1 MKKLVAEVIPYPLWC
16 KELRHGLLLDKQIAA
31 PSPFYGEAAQYAL
44 SPRPWSLPA
53 ARIGFA
59 STNRLI
65 DPKWNTELINTVLMR
80 VCCSITCHL
89 NHRAEV
95 PLGHLL
101 PVIHRASR
109 KFALSFREEDAII
122 INISPC
128 ALCQACR
135 SLFFLITSV
144 LFYLGLKIAAF
155 LFPPVLTTSYSYILN
170 EVPWMSQMKSKCK
183 PID

>member
-44 SPRPWSLPA
+44 SPRLRSLPA

-101 PVIHRASR
+101 PVVRRASR

-128 ALCQACR
+128 ALCQACGC
-135 SLFFLITSV
+135 LFCFFFLSPP
-144 LFYLGLKIAAF
+144 
-155 LFPPVLTTSYSYILN
+155 FPFIFG
-170 EVPWMSQMKSKCK
+170 WK
-183 PID
+183 